1 MRAILIIG
9 VMLVAVEAGLAAQDP
24 LGAAKDL
31 YASAAYEDALSA
43 LSRIDS
49 GSTAPDIARQV
60 DQYRAFCLYALGRTP
75 EAESVAESMIRKE
88 PLARLDAADASPRLE
103 MMFTDVRKRLLSS
116 LIREQFRTA
125 RSALDRKSFSAAEP
139 PLTAARLMIIEAEKL
154 GVKDDGLG
162 DLSLLVDGFLQLIRS
177 ASEQRTSPQPAVV
190 AASVGAAVPA
200 VDAAP
205 RPIAPAPA
213 AAIAPAP
220 AATLAAVSRPATA
233 SPAPASGAP
242 SASAS
247 PSRAAA
253 NSARIYSVEDE
264 GVSPPV
270 ALDQR
275 MPAMT
280 TEMQVITK
288 SLHTSGVIDV
298 VIDETGRVVD
308 ATVRQSLNPSF
319 DTLMVRTARRWK
331 YRPAM
336 KDGAAVPYVK
346 TLMLVP

>member
-1 MRAILIIG
+1 
-9 VMLVAVEAGLAAQDP
+9 
-24 LGAAKDL
+24 
-31 YASAAYEDALSA
+31 
-43 LSRIDS
+43 
-49 GSTAPDIARQV
+49 
-60 DQYRAFCLYALGRTP
+60 
-75 EAESVAESMIRKE
+75 
-88 PLARLDAADASPRLE
+88 

-177 ASEQRTSPQPAVV
+177 ASEQRASPQPVAV

-200 VDAAP
+200 IDAAP
-205 RPIAPAPA
+205 RPMPAPA

-220 AATLAAVSRPATA
+220 AAAIAPVPAAAPAAVSRPATV
-233 SPAPASGAP
+233 SPAPASDAP

-247 PSRAAA
+247 PRAAA
-253 NSARIYSVEDE
+253 NSARIYSVDDE

-270 ALDQR
+270 TLDQR

-288 SLHTSGVIDV
+288 SLHTSAVIDV

-346 TLMLVP
+346 TLVLVP

>member
-9 VMLVAVEAGLAAQDP
+9 VMLVAVEAGLGAQDP

-49 GSTAPDIARQV
+49 GSTAPELARQV
-60 DQYRAFCLYALGRTP
+60 DEYRAFCLYALGRTP

-177 ASEQRTSPQPAVV
+177 ASEQRTSPQPAAV

-200 VDAAP
+200 IDAAP

-220 AATLAAVSRPATA
+220 AATPAAVPRPATA

-242 SASAS
+242 SAAS
-247 PSRAAA
+247 PRAAA
-253 NSARIYSVEDE
+253 NSARIYSVDDE

-270 ALDQR
+270 TLDQR

-346 TLMLVP
+346 TLVLVP